1 MERNNDPAY
10 MQQYLEYVVEFEKYV
25 WIWTNAMN
33 TANNQLQSLYSRRKY
48 LDNAVAQ
55 GINENNALN
64 LKYAA
69 QANTRKKDSKKYLKR
84 ATSSAI
90 GFVGIILVLFILYGL
105 HKSGITK
112 FTDAAFPLVYGAIFL
127 FFFGIYN
134 IRRYSK
140 NRQSISQMKRFD
152 ISGAS
157 EALVTNRKNQAETY
171 RINSKDEELRIKE
184 KQSEIST
191 ALNKARSSLR
201 DIYAVNVFPE
211 RYRSLC
217 AAATMLGYLKTGR
230 CNTVQGH
237 GGIYDTYEIDMQ
249 NRAIITRLEEIKNIS
264 LQIEANQRLLLNEM
278 QQANRTLTNI
288 NQTLN
293 RIDITTKQIEKNTA
307 ISAAANQQTA
317 AAASWIAWNR

>member
-25 WIWTNAMN
+25 WIWTNAMH

-134 IRRYSK
+134 VRRYSK
-140 NRQSISQMKRFD
+140 NKQSISQMKRFD

>member
-1 MERNNDPAY
+1 